1 MCRLARSAHVKSG
14 ASVFTVRTALMIL
27 IITATVVI
35 YMLLLMTCVM
45 LTSAHK
51 VLLNPSACSVNELNY
66 TCLRFL
72 KSDSIISHNWISV
85 HYLTQDEAVALV
97 FKMSKTNHDG
107 ILFG

>member
-1 MCRLARSAHVKSG
+1 M
-14 ASVFTVRTALMIL
+14 TL
-27 IITATVVI
+27 ISNATVVI

-51 VLLNPSACSVNELNY
+51 VLLNPSACSVNKLNY

-85 HYLTQDEAVALV
+85 HYWTQDEAVALV